1 MTDAKWQQKNKGA
14 FDTALHDR
22 DFHLWTQHQIACL
35 QKEQWAEVDVENLVE
50 ELADLSRSEQKE
62 LGSYLKVLL
71 MHLLKWQYQSERHTK
86 SWTIAIAN
94 CRDSIQDCLED
105 SPSLQRFL
113 EEAGWVAKY
122 YRRARRDA
130 VKETELSADT
140 FPTVCPYTMA
150 QILDSQFW
158 PKTIEC

>member
-1 MTDAKWQQKNKGA
+1 MTNAKWQQKDKRA
-14 FDTALHDR
+14 FDTSLYDR

-50 ELADLSRSEQKE
+50 ELADLGRSEQKE

-71 MHLLKWQYQSERHTK
+71 MHLLKWQYQSERRTK
-86 SWTIAIAN
+86 SWAITIAN
-94 CRDSIQDCLED
+94 GRDSIQDCLED

-113 EEAGWVAKY
+113 NEADWVAKY

-140 FPTVCPYTMA
+140 FPAVCPYTMA
-150 QILDSQFW
+150 QILDPQFW
-158 PKTIEC
+158 PEA